1 MSQIITITLNPSLD
15 KSITVPQL
23 VPEKKLRCTSAEVDP
38 GGGGVNVSRALHK
51 LGVKSSAVFLSGGYT
66 GKKLEELLLNEEV
79 DIIALPIKEA
89 TRENFVV
96 FDEEKKLQYRFGMDG
111 AAVTEAE
118 WKAVLNYVS
127 EQTAVSYIVASGS
140 LPPGVPVN
148 FFGQL
153 AVLAKKIKAKL
164 IVDTSGEALQYAAKE
179 GLYMLKPNLNELSS
193 LTGKDNL
200 VGEEIVAAARTVI
213 SSGGCEIM
221 VVSLGGDG
229 AMLVTAEEQ
238 YKVKPPKVTVMS
250 TVGAGDSMVG
260 GILYGL
266 SKGWTYKEILMYGVA
281 AGTAATLHPGTELCK
296 KEDTERIFAGLKQE

>member
-1 MSQIITITLNPSLD
+1 MPKIITITLNPSLD

-23 VPEKKLRCTSAEVDP
+23 VPEKKLRCSSSEVDP

-51 LGVKSSAVFLSGGYT
+51 LGLNSLAVFLSGGYT
-66 GKKLEELLLNEEV
+66 GKKLEELLMNEEV

-89 TRENFVV
+89 TRENFIV
-96 FDEEKKLQYRFGMDG
+96 FDEEKRLQYRFGMEG
-111 AAVTEAE
+111 AAVTDTE

-127 EQTAVSYIVASGS
+127 EQTEVSYIVASGS
-140 LPPGVPVN
+140 LPPGVPMN

-153 AVLAKKIKAKL
+153 AALAKKINAKL
-164 IVDTSGEALQYAAKE
+164 IVDTSGEALEFAAKE

-193 LTGKDNL
+193 LIGKTNL
-200 VGEEIVAAARTVI
+200 AETEIVSAARTVI
-213 SSGGCEIM
+213 NSGGCEIM

-229 AMLVTAEEQ
+229 ALLVTAEDQ

-260 GILYGL
+260 GILYAL
-266 SKGWTYKEILMYGVA
+266 SKGCTYKEILMYGVA

-296 KEDTERIFAGLKQE
+296 KEDTERIFAMLK